1 MPLRPVWHMPQQ
13 SLAIPASLR
22 EWLLAHGSLTKQ
34 LTAQAH
40 GQFRVRP
47 FYQAFARPTREEAW
61 FLGVPQQQRAWIREV
76 ELYGCDAVP
85 WVRARSVIP
94 IATVKGRGRRL
105 RHLGSRSLG
114 SLLFARQH
122 PPCTRQVARLPLGWA
137 RRSRYIWHGQ
147 PLLVQECFLPSFVH
161 HLNQSE

>member
-1 MPLRPVWHMPQQ
+1 MSIRRLWHPSQHPLDVPPR
-13 SLAIPASLR
+13 LR
-22 EWLLAHGSLTKQ
+22 QWLLAQGSLTKQ

-40 GQFRVRP
+40 GQFRVQP
-47 FYQAFARPTREEAW
+47 FYQAFARPSLDEAR
-61 FLGVPQQQRAWIREV
+61 FLGVPAYQRAWIREV
-76 ELYGCDAVP
+76 QLYGCDPTA

-94 IATVKGRGRRL
+94 ISTLTGRGRRL

-137 RRSRYIWHGQ
+137 RRSRYVWHGQ
-147 PLLVQECFLPSFVH
+147 PLLVQECFLPSFEQ
-161 HLNQSE
+161 HLNLAE

>member
-1 MPLRPVWHMPQQ
+1 MSIRRLWHPPKQTIDLPPHL
-13 SLAIPASLR
+13 SG
-22 EWLLAHGSLTKQ
+22 WLVAQGSLTKQ

-40 GQFRVRP
+40 GQFRVKP
-47 FYQAFARPTREEAW
+47 FYQAFARPTLEEAR
-61 FLGVPQQQRAWIREV
+61 FLGVPAHQRAWIREV
-76 ELYGCDAVP
+76 ELYGADTLP

-94 IATVKGRGRRL
+94 ISTVTGRGRRL

-122 PPCTRQVARLPLGWA
+122 PPCTRQVARLSLGWA

-147 PLLVQECFLPSFVH
+147 PLLVQECFLHSFEQ
-161 HLNQSE
+161 HLNSSE